1 MRENKTMNTQAIDSI
16 QPRNI
21 FRVQPVNFYEAGAK
35 NPRRAQDDSGFFN
48 QLNASG
54 YNLNRP
60 SHENTAVSKRLDLF
74 A

>member
-1 MRENKTMNTQAIDSI
+1 MNTQAIDSI
-16 QPRNI
+16 QPRTI
-21 FRVQPVNFYEAGAK
+21 FRVQPVNFYEAGAR
-35 NPRRAQDDSGFFN
+35 NPQRTQNDSGLFT
-48 QLNASG
+48 QLNTSG

>member
-1 MRENKTMNTQAIDSI
+1 MNTQAIDSI

-21 FRVQPVNFYEAGAK
+21 FRVQPVNFYEAGAR
-35 NPRRAQDDSGFFN
+35 NPQKTQQDSGLFN
-48 QLNASG
+48 SLNASA

-60 SHENTAVSKRLDLF
+60 SHENTAVSKRLDLL